1 VTNGVAS
8 YCGLQFEEE
17 MWMNS
22 KCCYRFQEELSSAVM
37 QRDPQYVTRAELI
50 KLMEWKLT
58 VCSN

>member
-1 VTNGVAS
+1 
-8 YCGLQFEEE
+8 

-58 VCSN
+58 VNTSRKHFEKIRGM